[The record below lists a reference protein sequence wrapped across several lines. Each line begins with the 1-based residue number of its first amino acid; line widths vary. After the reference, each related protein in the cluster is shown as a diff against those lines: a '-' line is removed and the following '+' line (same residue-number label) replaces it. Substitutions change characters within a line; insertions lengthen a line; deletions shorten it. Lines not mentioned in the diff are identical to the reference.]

1 MVLSQRSTQPL
12 AALDQVAQAIE
23 KYRKQ
28 YVQEE
33 GDDIE
38 TLGIMIPDAAD
49 RVELLGPAP
58 QIKIKDLMPQGQSNQ
73 TGKINPNQIAN
84 MSTRKNCAEFFI
96 VEDVKTEVGM
106 SLPDKKTFDKLINTA
121 TLQLLDYNEDW
132 VQTIEFVDVNR
143 GGIGVL
149 VLNQVAAD
157 MVREYIVKQSTL
169 LVAYQTYPIG
179 DMMKRY
185 ADTAFIHAGK
195 NTKKNLQTKLSN
207 TNSYLPPPSFSY
219 LTILK
224 LNYPLSSKEKTTNIN
239 LPIYSTDFE
248 FLPSAKIGSI
258 IKKCNPDIK
267 GTFTIVDCRTLTEVG
282 KTGCRI
288 VSIEGSLEFMDYLAS
303 TPKQKQFKMLHK
315 KVYLNSGKRADS
327 TSEYST
333 PKLTHAAL
341 ALFVK
346 GVNDLIMKSASKMY
360 GAMKAYPD
368 KYVKSNKNTI
378 IKLNSYKLKLTSPLA
393 PTDRITDLIM
403 DEADGSTDA
412 VPRRRPKM
420 QRNLEKRKKERKKEI
435 KKEKKER

>member
-1 MVLSQRSTQPL
+1 MEAWAEGLEAEEAAASTAMVLSQRSTQPL

-195 NTKKNLQTKLSN
+195 NTKKN
-207 TNSYLPPPSFSY
+207 Y
-219 LTILK
+219 K
-224 LNYPLSSKEKTTNIN
+224 LNYL
-239 LPIYSTDFE
+239 
-248 FLPSAKIGSI
+248 
-258 IKKCNPDIK
+258 
-267 GTFTIVDCRTLTEVG
+267 TLTL
-282 KTGCRI
+282 TY
-288 VSIEGSLEFMDYLAS
+288 LHLAS
-303 TPKQKQFKMLHK
+303 HT
-315 KVYLNSGKRADS
+315 
-327 TSEYST
+327 
-333 PKLTHAAL
+333 
-341 ALFVK
+341 
-346 GVNDLIMKSASKMY
+346 
-360 GAMKAYPD
+360 
-368 KYVKSNKNTI
+368 
-378 IKLNSYKLKLTSPLA
+378 
-393 PTDRITDLIM
+393 
-403 DEADGSTDA
+403 
-412 VPRRRPKM
+412 
-420 QRNLEKRKKERKKEI
+420 
-435 KKEKKER
+435 